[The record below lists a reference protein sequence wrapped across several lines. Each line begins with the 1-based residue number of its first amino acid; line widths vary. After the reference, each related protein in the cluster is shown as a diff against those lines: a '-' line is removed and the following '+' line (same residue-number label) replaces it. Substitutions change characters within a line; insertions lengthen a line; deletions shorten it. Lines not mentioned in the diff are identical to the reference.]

1 MAMTMTEKVLASHAR
16 VPEVKPGDIVT
27 CALDWIVHIDVV
39 FTADWFAIPNR
50 IARPERHVA
59 IMDHMVPAQTIRDAE
74 AHVEFREFIRR
85 FGIPHVFDIG
95 NHGISHQVLA
105 EQGFALPGQ
114 MLACEDSH
122 TCGAGAFNCAGRG
135 LGALGMTYAVCKGES
150 WFQVGE
156 TIRYELQ
163 GELSPA
169 VDGKD
174 VFLYIAGTYGEDV
187 NSNIEFEGP
196 GIAGLSIANRQCIA
210 TMCANLGAEFV
221 LFPFDERLEHYLR
234 ERAVEKYNPVES
246 DPDAEYAKVRI
257 VDLRSIVPYIALP
270 DSIPNNCRPVAEIAG
285 LEINQAFIG
294 SCANGRLEDLAVAAG
309 ILEGKRV
316 SEGVRLI
323 ITPAS
328 QQVYGA
334 ALRAGYI
341 QRLVD
346 AGAVIT
352 TSTCGACYGGH
363 SGLLARGERCVS
375 SSTRNFKGRMGS
387 PDSEVL
393 VASPATVAASSITG
407 KITDPRRYQ

>member
-74 AHVEFREFIRR
+74 AHVQFREFIRR

-114 MLACEDSH
+114 MLVCEDSH

-187 NSNIEFEGP
+187 NSNI
-196 GIAGLSIANRQCIA
+196 
-210 TMCANLGAEFV
+210 
-221 LFPFDERLEHYLR
+221 
-234 ERAVEKYNPVES
+234 
-246 DPDAEYAKVRI
+246 
-257 VDLRSIVPYIALP
+257 
-270 DSIPNNCRPVAEIAG
+270 
-285 LEINQAFIG
+285 
-294 SCANGRLEDLAVAAG
+294 
-309 ILEGKRV
+309 
-316 SEGVRLI
+316 
-323 ITPAS
+323 
-328 QQVYGA
+328 
-334 ALRAGYI
+334 
-341 QRLVD
+341 
-346 AGAVIT
+346 
-352 TSTCGACYGGH
+352 
-363 SGLLARGERCVS
+363 
-375 SSTRNFKGRMGS
+375 
-387 PDSEVL
+387 
-393 VASPATVAASSITG
+393 
-407 KITDPRRYQ
+407 

>member
-16 VPEVKPGDIVT
+16 VPEAKPGDILT

-50 IARPERHVA
+50 IARPERHIA
-59 IMDHMVPAQTIRDAE
+59 IMDHMVPAQTIHDAE

-105 EQGFALPGQ
+105 ERGFALPGQ
-114 MLACEDSH
+114 MLVCEDSH

-156 TIRYELQ
+156 TIGYELQ
-163 GELSPA
+163 GELSPG

-187 NSNIEFEGP
+187 NSNIEFGGS

-246 DPDAEYAKVRI
+246 DPDAQYSEVRT

-270 DSIPNNCRPVAEIAG
+270 GSIPNNCRPVAEIAG
-285 LEINQAFIG
+285 LEISQAFIG

-328 QQVYGA
+328 QEVYAA

-341 QRLVD
+341 ERLVD

-375 SSTRNFKGRMGS
+375 SATRNFKGRMGS

-393 VASPATVAASSITG
+393 VASPATVAASAITG
-407 KITDPRRYQ
+407 RITDPITYQ